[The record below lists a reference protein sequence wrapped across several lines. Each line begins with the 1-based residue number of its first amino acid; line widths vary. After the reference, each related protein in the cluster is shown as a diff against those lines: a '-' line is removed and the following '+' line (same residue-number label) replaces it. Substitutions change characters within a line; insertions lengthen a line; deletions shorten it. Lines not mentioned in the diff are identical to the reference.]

1 MLRLGFALSKQIV
14 QDYFFTLFIK
24 ILNRNFIITIS
35 VFLIIFELM
44 AVLKVTSLN
53 VIRHQLILYYLMDFQ
68 NVLFDIHIKGI
79 LSEN

>member
-1 MLRLGFALSKQIV
+1 MSKQIV
-14 QDYFFTLFIK
+14 QDYFFTLFNK

-44 AVLKVTSLN
+44 AVLKVISLN

-68 NVLFDIHIKGI
+68 NVLFDIQIKGI

>member
-44 AVLKVTSLN
+44 AVLEVINLN
-53 VIRHQLILYYLMDFQ
+53 VIRHKLISYYLMDFQ

>member
-1 MLRLGFALSKQIV
+1 MSKQIV

-44 AVLKVTSLN
+44 AVLKVISLN

-79 LSEN
+79 LSGN

>member
-44 AVLKVTSLN
+44 AVLKVISLN
-53 VIRHQLILYYLMDFQ
+53 VIRHQLILYYLKDFQ

>member
-1 MLRLGFALSKQIV
+1 MLRLGFALSKEIV
-14 QDYFFTLFIK
+14 QDYFF
-24 ILNRNFIITIS
+24 NFIINIS

>member
-1 MLRLGFALSKQIV
+1 MSKQIV

-35 VFLIIFELM
+35 VFFIVFELV
-44 AVLKVTSLN
+44 AVLKAISLN
-53 VIRHQLILYYLMDFQ
+53 VIRYQLILYYSMDFQ
-68 NVLFDIHIKGI
+68 NILFDIHTEVI

>member
-1 MLRLGFALSKQIV
+1 MSKQIV

-44 AVLKVTSLN
+44 AVLKVISLN

>member
-1 MLRLGFALSKQIV
+1 MSKEIV

-44 AVLKVTSLN
+44 AVLKVISLN